1 MKTMRSRRPHTRF
14 AVPLMLMITI
24 GSGIFSPGVYPHE
37 LTGYLEA
44 EWRLF
49 FEDPLYTGQKHN
61 NGSLAFRP
69 EYYHEW
75 RDGSSFTFI
84 PFLRLDSA
92 DSERSH
98 FDIREM
104 NYLWLADLWE
114 LRVGISTVFWGVTE
128 FYHLEDI
135 INQTDG
141 VEAIDQEEKLGQPMI
156 HLSVPGDWGTADFF
170 IMPWFRERTF
180 VGRAGRL
187 RVNPPVAAD
196 RAIYENADGQHH
208 LDLALRYSHTLGV
221 LDFGIYQ
228 FVGTGREPTL
238 LPGLDGQGRP
248 TLIPFYPQIDQTG
261 MDLQLV
267 AGEWLWKLEAIY
279 RHGQGRSFFAT
290 TGGFEYTFVRMAGTA
305 ADVGIIGEF
314 AYDERRKEATT
325 PFNNDVM
332 AGLRLA
338 LNDAAGTE
346 MLAGLSYDLDNSSR
360 IFSLEASRRF
370 GDRWKIF
377 LESYLF
383 AIHPEDIVYS
393 LRDDDY
399 ISLVMA
405 YYF

>member
-1 MKTMRSRRPHTRF
+1 MQCRPLHIWF
-14 AVPLMLMITI
+14 AVLLMLTVTI
-24 GSGIFSPGVYPHE
+24 GPGFFMPAVYPYE
-37 LTGYLEA
+37 LTGSMSA
-44 EWRLF
+44 EGRLF
-49 FEDPLYTGQKHN
+49 FKEPLYQGQKHN

-75 RDGSSFTFI
+75 QDGSSFTFV

-104 NYLWLADLWE
+104 NYLRLADRWE
-114 LRVGISTVFWGVTE
+114 LWIGIDTVFWGATE
-128 FYHLEDI
+128 FYHLVDI

-141 VEAIDQEEKLGQPMI
+141 VEAIDGEEKLGQPMI
-156 HLSVPGDWGTADFF
+156 HLSVPGDWGTGDLF

-180 VGRAGRL
+180 AGRPGRL
-187 RVNPPVAAD
+187 RFNPPVAVEQ
-196 RAIYENADGQHH
+196 AIYENADGQHH
-208 LDLALRYSHTLGV
+208 IDLALRYSRSLRTM
-221 LDFGIYQ
+221 DFGIYH

-238 LPGLDGQGRP
+238 LPGFDKQGQQAI
-248 TLIPFYPQIDQTG
+248 IPFYQQINQTG
-261 MDLQLV
+261 LDLQLV
-267 AGEWLWKLEAIY
+267 AGECLWKLEAIY
-279 RHGQGRSFFAT
+279 RQGQGRSFFAT
-290 TGGFEYTFVRMAGTA
+290 TGGFEYTIVGAAGTA
-305 ADVGIIGEF
+305 TDVGIIGEF
-314 AYDERRKEATT
+314 AYDERGDQATT
-325 PFNNDVM
+325 PFNHDVM

-346 MLAGLSYDLDNSSR
+346 MLAGLSYDLKYSDR

-370 GDRWKIF
+370 GERWKIF

-383 AIHPEDIVYS
+383 VIHPEDIVYS

-399 ISLVMA
+399 ISLVVA

>member
-1 MKTMRSRRPHTRF
+1 MM
-14 AVPLMLMITI
+14 
-24 GSGIFSPGVYPHE
+24 GSGFSPPAGYPHE
-37 LTGYLEA
+37 LTGYLSA
-44 EWRLF
+44 EGRLF
-49 FEDPLYTGQKHN
+49 FEDPLFLGQKHN

-75 RDGSSFTFI
+75 QDGSSFTFV

-104 NYLWLADLWE
+104 NYLRLADGWE
-114 LRVGISTVFWGVTE
+114 LRVGIDTVFWGATE
-128 FYHLEDI
+128 FYHLVDI

-141 VEAIDQEEKLGQPMI
+141 VEAIDGEEKLGQPMI
-156 HLSVPGDWGTADFF
+156 HLSIPGNWGTGDLF

-180 VGRAGRL
+180 AGSSGRL
-187 RVNPPVAAD
+187 RINPPVAAD

-208 LDLALRYSHTLGV
+208 LDLALRYSHTLGIMDV
-221 LDFGIYQ
+221 GIYH

-238 LPGLDGQGRP
+238 LPGLDNQGHP
-248 TLIPFYPQIDQTG
+248 ALIPFYQQIDQTG

-279 RHGQGRSFFAT
+279 RHGQGRDFFAT
-290 TGGFEYTFVRMAGTA
+290 TGGFEYTFVRLAGSA

-314 AYDERRKEATT
+314 AYDERRGAATT

-370 GDRWKIF
+370 RDRWKIF
-377 LESYLF
+377 LETYLF
-383 AIHPEDIVYS
+383 VIHSEDIVYS

-399 ISLVMA
+399 ISLEVA